1 MKQLMKRVC
10 PHQVKKLVINHFC
23 LKRRFVC
30 EIPWK
35 DMDSQVVSGE
45 VPEKM
50 RVEGGNLE
58 ILRTDLRQSE
68 A

>member
-1 MKQLMKRVC
+1 MFIGLLIKIIFFCVKRS
-10 PHQVKKLVINHFC
+10 LY
-23 LKRRFVC
+23 

-35 DMDSQVVSGE
+35 DMDGQVVNGE
-45 VPEKM
+45 VPEKR

-58 ILRTDLRQSE
+58 ILGTDLRQSE

>member
-1 MKQLMKRVC
+1 MKGVC
-10 PHQVKKLVINHFC
+10 RHQVKKLVINSFC
-23 LKRRFVC
+23 LKRRLVY

-45 VPEKM
+45 VPEKR

>member
-1 MKQLMKRVC
+1 MKRVC
-10 PHQVKKLVINHFC
+10 PHQVKKLVIHSFC
-23 LKRRFVC
+23 LKRRFVY

-45 VPEKM
+45 VPEKR
-50 RVEGGNLE
+50 RVEGGYLE